1 MTSVEIA
8 KRYGHPKLKVGRF
21 EIESYAFAYN
31 KELDNWGTDFL
42 NESVLCGICA
52 IDDLC
57 EDVSR
62 SPWFMPMVDESGNV
76 TEVRCG

>member
-8 KRYGHPKLKVGRF
+8 KRYGKGG
-21 EIESYAFAYN
+21 YAFSFDMK
-31 KELDNWGTDFL
+31 KEYFRTALQSLDVCML
-42 NESVLCGICA
+42 RGICL